1 MPTEL
6 PVRKKSQPDRV
17 DVSISALKWFVI
29 VGALVLAVF
38 LVQVASGA
46 IWPKPDDSPEST
58 YGPVIP

>member
-6 PVRKKSQPDRV
+6 PVRKKSQSDHV
-17 DVSISALKWFVI
+17 DTLKWFVI

-38 LVQVASGA
+38 LVQVASGT
-46 IWPKPDDSPEST
+46 IWPQPDEFSADST